1 MLRAVDS
8 VWMGVSAVAPKE
20 QVQGL
25 PQPPQEETSACV
37 VIKDLAGKV
46 RVRPMLFEIVC
57 TYH

>member
-1 MLRAVDS
+1 
-8 VWMGVSAVAPKE
+8 MGVSAVAPKE